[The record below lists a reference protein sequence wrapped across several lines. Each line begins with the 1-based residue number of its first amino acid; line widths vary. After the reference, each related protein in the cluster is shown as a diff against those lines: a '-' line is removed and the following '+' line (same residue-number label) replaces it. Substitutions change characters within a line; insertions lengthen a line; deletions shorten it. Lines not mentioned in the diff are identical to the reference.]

1 MQYTLLGRTG
11 VTVSRLCLGTM
22 TFGRESDAA
31 ESAAVYG
38 ACREAG
44 ITFFDCANSYADG
57 RSEEIL
63 GGLIAHERDEIVLTS
78 KVGMG
83 KVVNRSGL
91 SRRHMSRSVEAS
103 LKRLATDRLD
113 VLFVHRFD
121 PDTAV
126 EETLRGLEETLR
138 GLEDVVRAGKV
149 LHLGVS
155 NWAAWQIARA
165 LGQAERQGW
174 ARFDVMQ
181 PMYNLVKRQA
191 DVELLPLA
199 QAEGLAVTPYSPVG
213 GGLLT
218 GKYRQAGKDG
228 RLRTLDIYTR
238 RYGPDWMFDSAARFA
253 AFAEARGWH
262 PASLAVAWVAGHPAV
277 TAPIVGARNTD
288 QLATALAA
296 MDIPMTAELRA
307 EIDQLSPTPAPATD
321 RLEEQG

>member
-22 TFGRESDAA
+22 TFGRESDEA
-31 ESAAVYG
+31 ESAAVYA

-44 ITFFDCANSYADG
+44 VTFFDCANSYADG

-63 GGLIAHERDEIVLTS
+63 GGLIARERDEVVLTS

-83 KVVNRSGL
+83 KAVNRSGL
-91 SRRHMSRSVEAS
+91 SRRHISRSVETS
-103 LKRLATDRLD
+103 LKRLGTDRLD

-126 EETLRGLEETLR
+126 EETLRGLDDL
-138 GLEDVVRAGKV
+138 VRAGKV

-174 ARFDVMQ
+174 ARFAVMQ

-191 DVELLPLA
+191 EVELLPLA
-199 QAEGLAVTPYSPVG
+199 RAEGMAVTPYSPVG

-218 GKYRQAGKDG
+218 GKYRQAGSDG
-228 RLRTLDIYTR
+228 RIRTFDLYAR
-238 RYGPDWMFDSAARFA
+238 RYAPDWMFDCASRFA
-253 AFAEARGWH
+253 AFAEERGWH
-262 PASLAVAWVAGHPAV
+262 PASLAVAWVAAHPAV
-277 TAPIVGARNTD
+277 TAPIVGARNTE
-288 QLATALAA
+288 QLSTALAA
-296 MDIPMTAELRA
+296 MDIPMTPQLRA
-307 EIDQLSPTPAPATD
+307 EIDELSPTPAPATD